1 MITHQRATDVI
12 TAYAIATGTVN
23 LLAALGVLASLGV
36 DVPTDALGD
45 SLAAIVVQIV
55 FALPVLLWQLGTPT
69 PITAIIVMPAIVAA
83 MSVAYPSLLRRFRAF
98 LLLRK

>member
-23 LLAALGVLASLGV
+23 LLAAVGVLASLGV
-36 DVPTDALGD
+36 DVPADALGD

-55 FALPVLLWQLGTPT
+55 FALPVLLWQIGVPVAVIALLSVPAVV
-69 PITAIIVMPAIVAA
+69 AIGHNAHRLTRRAA
-83 MSVAYPSLLRRFRAF
+83 P
-98 LLLRK
+98 